1 MNLKRYLP
9 SARVL
14 RTGSAVV
21 LIAVLAACSGTP
33 RPKPVELP
41 ANVAVMGVRQAW
53 TVRIPAANF
62 PLATNVAGDNV
73 AVASSDGTVVVI
85 DSRAGQ
91 EVWRANAG
99 APLVAGVGSD
109 GTLVAVITTNNE
121 LVALQGGKV
130 LWKQRLSAQ
139 AFTPPLV
146 AGRRVFVQTAE
157 RTTSAWDGQTGRRLW
172 AQQRTAENLVLKKP
186 GVLLAVGDT
195 LLVGVGGR
203 LVGVNP
209 ANGTSRWEA
218 PIAAPRGTNDVERLV
233 DLTGSV
239 SRVGDSVCAR
249 AYSASVGCVD
259 AVRGA
264 LVWSKPA
271 SGADGIGGDDRF
283 VYGTEDNGTVV
294 AWRRADGERAWQQAD
309 MLKYHFLTAPL
320 AVGRSLII
328 GDATGQVHFLSR
340 DDGAPLNR
348 ITPDGSPIAATPVL
362 SGNTVVVVTRN
373 GGVFGFR
380 PE

>member
-14 RTGSAVV
+14 RTGSAAV
-21 LIAVLAACSGTP
+21 LIAALAACSGTP

-85 DSRAGQ
+85 DARAGQ

-130 LWKQRLSAQ
+130 LWTQHLSAQ

-146 AGRRVFVQTAE
+146 AGRRVFVQTAD

-172 AQQRTAENLVLKKP
+172 AQQRNAENLVLKKP

-195 LLVGVGGR
+195 LLAGVGGR

-233 DLTGSV
+233 DLTGTV

-259 AVRGA
+259 AVRGT

-271 SGADGIGGDDRF
+271 SGADGVGGDDRF
-283 VYGTEDNGTVV
+283 VYGTEDNGTVM

-309 MLKYHFLTAPL
+309 MLKYHILTAPL

-340 DDGAPLNR
+340 DDGTSLNR
-348 ITPDGSPIAATPVL
+348 ITPDGSAIAATPVV

-373 GGVFGFR
+373 GGVFGYR

>member
-1 MNLKRYLP
+1 MNFKRYLP

-21 LIAVLAACSGTP
+21 LIAALAACSGTP

-53 TVRIPAANF
+53 TVRIPAVNF

-73 AVASSDGTVVVI
+73 ALASSDGTVVVI
-85 DSRAGQ
+85 DARAGQ

-109 GTLVAVITTNNE
+109 GALVAVITTNNE

-146 AGRRVFVQTAE
+146 AGRRVFVQTAD
-157 RTTSAWDGQTGRRLW
+157 RTTSAWDGQSGRRLW
-172 AQQRTAENLVLKKP
+172 AQQRNAENLVLKKP

-233 DLTGSV
+233 DLTGTV

-249 AYSASVGCVD
+249 AYSATVGCVD
-259 AVRGA
+259 AARGA

-271 SGADGIGGDDRF
+271 SGADGVGGDDRF
-283 VYGTEDNGTVV
+283 VYGTEDNGSVV

-309 MLKYHFLTAPL
+309 LLKYHILTAPL

-348 ITPDGSPIAATPVL
+348 ITPDGSPIAATPVV

-373 GGVFGFR
+373 GGVFGLR